1 MENNKQLQNIDWDS
15 LGFAIYPTRSMYIAT
30 CDDGG
35 EWQTGKLKP
44 YGDISI
50 SPAAGVL
57 NYGQGVFEGVKA
69 FRSSKDR
76 IVFFRLKKN
85 AERFATS
92 SERVCIPPVPVDMF
106 IEAVKQVVAD
116 NEDYIPPK
124 GQGALYIRP
133 VAWGTGPVLG
143 VKPAPSYT
151 FLIYVSPVG
160 PYFRGGIKPLN
171 LKITDDYH
179 RAAPKGIGNVKA
191 IGNYSA
197 ALYPRKLAVAE
208 GYDEVIYLNAANE
221 NLIEEVGA
229 ANIFAIKGNVL
240 QTPRLAG
247 SILPGITRNSVLHV
261 AKNVYGL
268 ETEETDLTVDFMLN
282 ADEVFASGTAV
293 VVNPIGKITYKEE
306 TRKINNMVPGE
317 FTMKIRETIMGIQ
330 NEEITD
336 PFGWINP
343 LK

>member
-1 MENNKQLQNIDWDS
+1 M
-15 LGFAIYPTRSMYIAT
+15 
-30 CDDGG
+30 
-35 EWQTGKLKP
+35 
-44 YGDISI
+44 
-50 SPAAGVL
+50 
-57 NYGQGVFEGVKA
+57 
-69 FRSSKDR
+69 
-76 IVFFRLKKN
+76 
-85 AERFATS
+85 
-92 SERVCIPPVPVDMF
+92 
-106 IEAVKQVVAD
+106 
-116 NEDYIPPK
+116 
-124 GQGALYIRP
+124 
-133 VAWGTGPVLG
+133 
-143 VKPAPSYT
+143 
-151 FLIYVSPVG
+151 
-160 PYFRGGIKPLN
+160 
-171 LKITDDYH
+171 
-179 RAAPKGIGNVKA
+179 
-191 IGNYSA
+191 
-197 ALYPRKLAVAE
+197 
-208 GYDEVIYLNAANE
+208 
-221 NLIEEVGA
+221 
-229 ANIFAIKGNVL
+229 